1 MRALDKI
8 VVLVFNFSIIVF
20 AIWISAIPITK
31 SKSFYMNHFKENTAA
46 LRYYEIEELEKVADI
61 TIDYYFGNAK
71 EYQVVF
77 ENGYKI
83 FNDDEVRHMADVKV
97 VYIVGQVLA
106 VISFLL
112 MLASALYIIRRFRK
126 VSQDLLIFTGV
137 FYGIVLLLVGAFLL
151 WGYFNYRNDPYNNT
165 YFVHI
170 FTNFHYLIFPFQPD
184 KVALATGQNGYDI
197 TTLVTILNTKLFMDA
212 GIIIGCVVAVSV
224 VLWWAIAIVLH
235 IYRHK
240 IIKKVDEIHE
250 RARHTKIA

>member
-8 VVLVFNFSIIVF
+8 AVLVFNFSIIVF

-31 SKSFYMNHFKENTAA
+31 SKSFYMNHFGENTRA
-46 LRYYEIEELEKVADI
+46 LKIYTIDELEKVADI
-61 TIDYYFGNAK
+61 TIDYYFGNAE
-71 EYQVVF
+71 EYQVILD
-77 ENGYKI
+77 NGVAL
-83 FNDDEVRHMADVKV
+83 FNEDEVRHMADVKV
-97 VYIVGQVLA
+97 VYITGQVIA

-126 VSQDLLIFTGV
+126 VSKDLLIFTGV
-137 FYGIVLLLVGAFLL
+137 FYGIVLILIGAFLL
-151 WGYFNYRNDPYNNT
+151 WGYVNYRNDPYHNS

-197 TTLVTILNTKLFMDA
+197 ETLTLILNTDVFMDA
-212 GIIIGCVVAVSV
+212 GIIIGSV
-224 VLWWAIAIVLH
+224 VVVSIILWWAIAIILH